1 LIPLRLKDPISS
13 RVPLNRKTKKEN
25 DLLSMINFS
34 KIDFSVDF
42 NFDEQIQK
50 TIKIE
55 EIKQQQEDKKQKE
68 KDNRGTRIRAG
79 S

>member
-1 LIPLRLKDPISS
+1 
-13 RVPLNRKTKKEN
+13 
-25 DLLSMINFS
+25 MINFS

-79 S
+79 SQTRPVKTKKGK

>member
-1 LIPLRLKDPISS
+1 
-13 RVPLNRKTKKEN
+13 
-25 DLLSMINFS
+25 MINFS

>member
-1 LIPLRLKDPISS
+1 MRLKDPISS
-13 RVPLNRKTKKEN
+13 RVPLNRKTKKES